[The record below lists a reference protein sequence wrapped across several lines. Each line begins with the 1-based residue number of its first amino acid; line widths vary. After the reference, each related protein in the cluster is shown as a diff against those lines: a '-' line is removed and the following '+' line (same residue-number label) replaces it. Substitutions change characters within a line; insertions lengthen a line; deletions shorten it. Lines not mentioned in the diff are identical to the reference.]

1 MIKSLI
7 VSGAAATAAALASPA
22 FAGEFYLNPEFNSAW
37 SGSDHAGSILEGH
50 VGFQTGKF
58 YIQGGPGVLIPDGG
72 DSGIG
77 FTGKAGVSTPLTESI
92 DGYGEVSFSKFDDTD
107 AGYGLKLGAK
117 YVF

>member
-22 FAGEFYLNPEFNSAW
+22 FAGEFYLNPEFNASW
-37 SGSDHAGSILEGH
+37 NGSDNVGSILEGH
-50 VGFQTGKF
+50 VGYQTGNF
-58 YIQGGPGVLIPDGG
+58 YLQGGPGVLTPDGG
-72 DSGIG
+72 DSEVG
-77 FTGKAGVSTPLTESI
+77 FTGKAGVSAPLAESL
-92 DGYGEVSFSKFDDTD
+92 DGYGEVSFSKFEDTD

>member
-1 MIKSLI
+1 M
-7 VSGAAATAAALASPA
+7 
-22 FAGEFYLNPEFNSAW
+22 
-37 SGSDHAGSILEGH
+37 
-50 VGFQTGKF
+50 
-58 YIQGGPGVLIPDGG
+58 LIPDGG
-72 DSGIG
+72 DSEIG